1 MTELSTKPYLIRA
14 IYEWC
19 ADAGFTP
26 YLSVK
31 VDANTRVP
39 MEYVK
44 GGEIVLS
51 ISQLA
56 TRDLT
61 IGNEVV
67 QFSARF
73 NGVSREVSVPI
84 YAVQGVFAREN
95 GRGVFFDPETAPET
109 TGAAPVNSSATA
121 SRVPTLQAVPQSGA
135 LMALVDQPRHATTD
149 AISNAAADTKLNP
162 KSDPGAHLVD
172 DAAVDTNAAIE
183 GAAAKQPHADAPEP
197 GDSSS
202 SPQSPEKPKGPPRG
216 NLRIIK

>member
-1 MTELSTKPYLIRA
+1 MTDLSTKPYLIRA

-31 VDANTRVP
+31 VDAQTRVP

-51 ISQLA
+51 ISQQA

-61 IGNEVV
+61 IGNDVV

-95 GRGVFFDPETAPET
+95 GRGVFFDPESPPET
-109 TGAAPVNSSATA
+109 ADAESTSTTSSAQLTARA
-121 SRVPTLQAVPQSGA
+121 SRAPTLQAVPQSV
-135 LMALVDQPRHATTD
+135 ALVDQPTD
-149 AISNAAADTKLNP
+149 GDTVDGAKHADTDPADNP
-162 KSDPGAHLVD
+162 D
-172 DAAVDTNAAIE
+172 
-183 GAAAKQPHADAPEP
+183 
-197 GDSSS
+197 
-202 SPQSPEKPKGPPRG
+202 KPKGPPRG